1 LASIREKI
9 LKNQQRG
16 NECHEHLDTPLKQGA
31 ALKSSPEA
39 ERIIPSRI
47 YPWYSSP
54 WACGRRSFLD
64 GSKENTV
71 MDTQKFDIVIVGA
84 GIAGLTAGI
93 HLRKRD
99 LNVLIIEKAVF
110 PRKKL
115 CGGFLTY
122 PAIREIA
129 ELGLDCTDSAVFYP
143 SSDVFIHYQGKELQ
157 LTQNAFLVNRFEFD
171 YLLYKKFKEMGGSVT
186 EGVRAIRIADDTTLI
201 LDNGSTLGFNVLI
214 GADGANSIVRKYL
227 NRDIERSD
235 GLCIGKNYSLP
246 IPSSLP
252 QGFHLYMDLIDE
264 GYGWCF
270 AHTDRYASVGVGGT
284 KKEGGRVMDAAKQ
297 LFAQLGVDEPHVEG
311 AIIPNGRPAKKLASK
326 NIFLVGDATGLVD
339 SVLGEGIYPALLAGR
354 IIGSKVGAGFT
365 ERIYRKELKELTGIC
380 QSARLLS
387 KLMADKN
394 IKDILVKK
402 GFSHPHFLTYLCEE
416 IVLEKNQNFS
426 RILPSYM
433 KGRKK
438 LSLPS

>member
-1 LASIREKI
+1 M
-9 LKNQQRG
+9 
-16 NECHEHLDTPLKQGA
+16 
-31 ALKSSPEA
+31 
-39 ERIIPSRI
+39 
-47 YPWYSSP
+47 
-54 WACGRRSFLD
+54 
-64 GSKENTV
+64 ENNV
-71 MDTQKFDIVIVGA
+71 MDMQRFDIVIIGA

-93 HLRKRD
+93 HFRKRD
-99 LNVLIIEKAVF
+99 LSVLIIEKAVF

-122 PAIREIA
+122 PAIREIT
-129 ELGLDCTDSAVFYP
+129 ELGLDCTDTSVFYP
-143 SSDVFIHYQGKELQ
+143 SSDVCIHYQGKELGLQ
-157 LTQNAFLVNRFEFD
+157 LTESAFMVNRFDFD
-171 YLLYKKFKEMGGSVT
+171 HLLYKKFQERGGALL
-186 EGVRAIRIADDTTLI
+186 EGVRASRIADDNTLL
-201 LDNGSTLGFNVLI
+201 LDNGSTLHFNILI
-214 GADGANSIVRKYL
+214 GADGANSMVRKYL
-227 NRDIERSD
+227 NRDSRRAD
-235 GLCIGKNYSLP
+235 GFCVGKNYSLP
-246 IPSSLP
+246 TPSPLP

-270 AHTDRYASVGVGGT
+270 AYGDRYASVGVGGT
-284 KKEGGRVMDAAKQ
+284 KKDGMVMDAAKQ

-311 AIIPNGRPAKKLASK
+311 AIIPNGQPAKILASK
-326 NIFLVGDATGLVD
+326 NIFLAGDATGLVD

-354 IIGSKVGAGFT
+354 IIGSKVGAGLT
-365 ERIYRKELKELTGIC
+365 DKSYRKELKELTGIC

-387 KLMADKN
+387 KLMADKH

>member
-1 LASIREKI
+1 
-9 LKNQQRG
+9 
-16 NECHEHLDTPLKQGA
+16 
-31 ALKSSPEA
+31 
-39 ERIIPSRI
+39 
-47 YPWYSSP
+47 
-54 WACGRRSFLD
+54 
-64 GSKENTV
+64 
-71 MDTQKFDIVIVGA
+71 MDTQKFDIVIIGA

-93 HLRKRD
+93 HFRKRD

-129 ELGLDCTDSAVFYP
+129 ELGLDCTDTSVFFP

-157 LTQNAFLVNRFEFD
+157 LQLTQSAFLVNRFEFD
-171 YLLYKKFKEMGGSVT
+171 YLLYKKFKEMGGSII
-186 EGVRAIRIADDTTLI
+186 EGVRATRIADNTTLI
-201 LDNGSTLGFNVLI
+201 LDNGSTLRFNVLI
-214 GADGANSIVRKYL
+214 GADGANSMVRKYL

-235 GLCIGKNYSLP
+235 GFCIGKNYSLP

-270 AHTDRYASVGVGGT
+270 AYADRYASIGVGGT
-284 KKEGGRVMDAAKQ
+284 KKEGLRVLDVAKQ
-297 LFAQLGVDEPHVEG
+297 LFAKLGVDEPHVEG

>member
-1 LASIREKI
+1 
-9 LKNQQRG
+9 
-16 NECHEHLDTPLKQGA
+16 
-31 ALKSSPEA
+31 
-39 ERIIPSRI
+39 
-47 YPWYSSP
+47 
-54 WACGRRSFLD
+54 
-64 GSKENTV
+64 
-71 MDTQKFDIVIVGA
+71 MQKFDIVIIGA

-93 HLRKRD
+93 HFRKRD
-99 LNVLIIEKAVF
+99 LSVLIIEKAVF

-122 PAIREIA
+122 PAVREIT
-129 ELGLDCTDSAVFYP
+129 ELGLDCTDTSVFFP

-157 LTQNAFLVNRFEFD
+157 QQLTKSAFLVNRFEFD
-171 YLLYKKFKEMGGSVT
+171 YLLYKKFKKMGGSVI
-186 EGVRAIRIADDTTLI
+186 EGVRATRIADDTTVF
-201 LDNGSTLGFNVLI
+201 LDNGSTIRFNILI
-214 GADGANSIVRKYL
+214 GADGANSMVRKYL
-227 NRDIERSD
+227 NRDARRSD
-235 GLCIGKNYSLP
+235 GFCIGKNYSLP
-246 IPSSLP
+246 IPSALP

-270 AHTDRYASVGVGGT
+270 AYADRYASVGVGGT
-284 KKEGGRVMDAAKQ
+284 KKDGMVMDAAKQ
-297 LFAQLGVDEPHVEG
+297 LFSRLGVEEPHVEG
-311 AIIPNGRPAKKLASK
+311 AIIPDGQPAKILASK
-326 NIFLVGDATGLVD
+326 NIFLAGDATGLVD

-354 IIGSKVGAGFT
+354 VIGSKVGAGLT
-365 ERIYRKELKELTGIC
+365 ERTYRKELKELTGIC

-402 GFSHPHFLTYLCEE
+402 GFSHPQFLTYLCEE

-438 LSLPS
+438 LSPVS